1 LGTHTLFSPAYHPS
15 SNGQVERMMRTI
27 RTMIASFCKEG
38 EYWDKWLRHLRSVY
52 NSAPHKTTNETP
64 HFLMFGRDPF
74 YPQTATNDQEESFS
88 NTKRWLVDT
97 VQEILKAGIGL
108 GLADQMADMGID
120 SSRGKPV
127 DKLRQGVVWIRSSPQ
142 NIERFKGFCKTSDLT
157 ELQLSLDVR
166 TRWNST
172 YEMIQRAHLLSPAF
186 DMMMGSG
193 PEHMRLSASDWQF
206 LKVALLILQPFED
219 FTKLNSASRYATI
232 NMATISYVNLRSS
245 LATTYTILC

>member
-1 LGTHTLFSPAYHPS
+1 MAQLLLCDVCFCILKKCITGDNLATHFVDALTKLDLRGSVFAITTD
-15 SNGQVERMMRTI
+15 NAGNMVKMVEKVEEIIRQNDHSRAQPCVHRM
-27 RTMIASFCKEG
+27 FCIG
-38 EYWDKWLRHLRSVY
+38 HVLNL
-52 NSAPHKTTNETP
+52 
-64 HFLMFGRDPF
+64 
-74 YPQTATNDQEESFS
+74 
-88 NTKRWLVDT
+88 T

-108 GLADQMADMGID
+108 GPADQIVDMGID

-142 NIERFKGFCKTSDLT
+142 NMERFKGCCKTSDSP

-186 DMMMGSG
+186 DLMMGSG

-219 FTKLNSASRYATI
+219 FTKLNSASRYAAI
-232 NMATISYVNLRSS
+232 NMATISYVNLRSI